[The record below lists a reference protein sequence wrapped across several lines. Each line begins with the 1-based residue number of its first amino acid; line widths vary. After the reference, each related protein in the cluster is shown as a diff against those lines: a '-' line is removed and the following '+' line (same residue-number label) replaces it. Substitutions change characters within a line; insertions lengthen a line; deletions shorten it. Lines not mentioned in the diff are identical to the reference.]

1 MKHAAAASAG
11 LATHTAAAKP
21 AATPAVALT
30 VISAARGRCWL
41 SIRNGGP
48 SGAVVYEGVLEQG
61 KSLRFHLGHTLWV
74 RIGRPNA
81 LDVSVGGRLVGGLPA
96 VPANVLLTSNG
107 RAQKR

>member
-1 MKHAAAASAG
+1 M
-11 LATHTAAAKP
+11 
-21 AATPAVALT
+21 
-30 VISAARGRCWL
+30 ISAARGRCWL

-74 RIGRPNA
+74 RMGRPNA

-107 RAQKR
+107 ARKRVSAQPAAASASSTAGTSPQSSSSL